1 MNGGETEGENDRG
14 EESKIKRKRRTAIR
28 VDEPRTFALFAEF
41 THYRNTLLVPMVRSG
56 SSGSVVHG
64 GPRTEFDGDTR
75 RRNILYDFGFHLCL
89 EISEEINKAV
99 LLAKIG
105 ANNDYRKRKIISV
118 VIPARNRIRV
128 RIRIRDAP

>member
-1 MNGGETEGENDRG
+1 MV
-14 EESKIKRKRRTAIR
+14 IR
-28 VDEPRTFALFAEF
+28 VDEPRTFARFAEF

-64 GPRTEFDGDTR
+64 GPRTESDGDTW

-89 EISEEINKAV
+89 EISEEINEAV
-99 LLAKIG
+99 LLAEIG
-105 ANNDYRKRKIISV
+105 ANNDYRKREIIGV
-118 VIPARNRIRV
+118 VHARIRIRG